1 MDTSRV
7 TAGDKL
13 VVGAG
18 ILLLVDLLFLPWHQV
33 FSFSTTAVE
42 APGGWWGTLAALLT
56 LAIVVTTAIRRFSSV
71 SLPTLPR
78 PIGEVNLAAN
88 AAVLGLLLIK
98 LVLDLDF
105 LGFGSYLGILLA
117 ATMTAGALLGREE
130 TDEPP
135 PVGSGGGA
143 PPTPF

>member
-7 TAGDKL
+7 TLGDK
-13 VVGAG
+13 VTAGAG
-18 ILLLVDLLFLPWHQV
+18 ILLLITLLFLPWHQV
-33 FSFSTTAVE
+33 FSFSQTAVE

-56 LAIVVTTAIRRFSSV
+56 LLILVGTFLRRVAAIDVAW
-71 SLPTLPR
+71 LPR

-88 AAVLGLLLIK
+88 V
-98 LVLDLDF
+98 LVLALLVLKLALDTDY
-105 LGFGSYLGILLA
+105 LGFGAYLALLLA
-117 ATMTAGALLGREE
+117 AAMVTGAALGRDE
-130 TDEPP
+130 TDEAP

>member
-56 LAIVVTTAIRRFSSV
+56 LAIVVITAVRRLSAA
-71 SLPTLPR
+71 SLPALPR

-88 AAVLGLLLIK
+88 ATVLALLVIK